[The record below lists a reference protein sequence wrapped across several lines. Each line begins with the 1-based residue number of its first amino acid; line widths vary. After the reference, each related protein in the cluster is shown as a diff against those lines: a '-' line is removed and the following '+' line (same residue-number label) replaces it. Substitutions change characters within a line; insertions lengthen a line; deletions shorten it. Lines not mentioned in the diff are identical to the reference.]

1 MWLQWPGRPI
11 VSPYFELC
19 SVWCLARGVPVP
31 LFQGARWA
39 ANGCLITVPFLP
51 ISSLTWPYDLG
62 FWWPGNKRAADCL
75 APQELRLCVW
85 RMLAAGGIESYTDT
99 HQLTESRMITW
110 QNDALLMC
118 HLLLLTLL
126 KYLYILYLPS
136 ASSWTFYWLKS
147 PFSNT
152 GYISPFTWPWL
163 PSSTIG
169 VPHFFCSKKCPF
181 LSTILL
187 AINN

>member
-1 MWLQWPGRPI
+1 
-11 VSPYFELC
+11 
-19 SVWCLARGVPVP
+19 
-31 LFQGARWA
+31 
-39 ANGCLITVPFLP
+39 
-51 ISSLTWPYDLG
+51 
-62 FWWPGNKRAADCL
+62 
-75 APQELRLCVW
+75 
-85 RMLAAGGIESYTDT
+85 MLAAGGIESYTDT

-147 PFSNT
+147 PLSNT

-169 VPHFFCSKKCPF
+169 VPHFFCSKRCPF
-181 LSTILL
+181 LSTISLALL
-187 AINN
+187 TIGSIGFWQITIVQSVSMYDPRQWTWLWCAWVTVAGHCLDTELVLELVSRRKNWAEWQQPR